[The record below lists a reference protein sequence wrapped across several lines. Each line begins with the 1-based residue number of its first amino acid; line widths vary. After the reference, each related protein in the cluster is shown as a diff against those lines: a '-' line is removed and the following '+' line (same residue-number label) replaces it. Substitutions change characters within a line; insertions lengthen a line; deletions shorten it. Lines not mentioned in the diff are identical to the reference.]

1 MNGRFAYYEAG
12 HAVVGHVLGF
22 VVESASIIESGGVG
36 GEVAFAEN
44 PPDPGADE
52 RCYLDYRERE
62 LVFTLGGPLAQGL
75 YLEGDTA
82 ATTQLFGQH
91 APRDAAFKDEDD
103 AGKRYPVWHLGPST
117 SWSRRLRRQ

>member
-1 MNGRFAYYEAG
+1 MNGGFAYYEAG

-62 LVFTLGGPLAQGL
+62 LVFTLGGPWPKGCTWKGTPLPQPNSLGSMPHGMPLLRTKTMPVSAIRSGTWGL
-75 YLEGDTA
+75 
-82 ATTQLFGQH
+82 
-91 APRDAAFKDEDD
+91 P
-103 AGKRYPVWHLGPST
+103 PLG
-117 SWSRRLRRQ
+117 LGG